1 MSASSRLKG
10 EIAVQ
15 ETSLAG
21 KIAVLKWL
29 SHEYSMP

>member
-1 MSASSRLKG
+1 MTQMSASSRLKG

-21 KIAVLKWL
+21 KIAVLK
-29 SHEYSMP
+29 